1 MMRGSSAPQKNCG
14 PPPEFRITCR
24 GGGKNYRMER
34 LSRLI
39 YPKFRGGIIDKCCP
53 SPDSYRDEPAY
64 RSGRFIYRSEME

>member
-39 YPKFRGGIIDKCCP
+39 YPKFRGGI
-53 SPDSYRDEPAY
+53 
-64 RSGRFIYRSEME
+64 